1 MSLSWLPRG
10 MALRLNTWK
19 YLSIDSNASRV
30 IRPATFD
37 VAIKKPRRQYCLT
50 SPQTSRPKKHKQ
62 PQVVGHVRQV
72 TPVPLVRQG
81 DVEFLTAVPGIVVG
95 FVHKIFQEF
104 PCEEQLDET

>member
-1 MSLSWLPRG
+1 MEVSIHRQERVTGHQACYIGRGHKKATTPVLP
-10 MALRLNTWK
+10 
-19 YLSIDSNASRV
+19 
-30 IRPATFD
+30 D
-37 VAIKKPRRQYCLT
+37 VTTNEQA
-50 SPQTSRPKKHKQ
+50 KKHKQ